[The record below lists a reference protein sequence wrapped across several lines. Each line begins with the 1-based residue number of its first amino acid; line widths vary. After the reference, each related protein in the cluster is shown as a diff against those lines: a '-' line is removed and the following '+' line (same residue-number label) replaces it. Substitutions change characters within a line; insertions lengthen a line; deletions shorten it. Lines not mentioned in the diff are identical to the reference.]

1 MSRIAKLKLEI
12 KDYSTKDQAINEF
25 VGEVVSIDESLK
37 TNLYRFFE
45 TDMGTILVSIDYHNE
60 QVVIQENSETIRL
73 IMVLKDSCF
82 EKCVYHFDENN
93 YLELKT
99 KAFEI
104 VIDESYVR
112 LDYDLYNPSDLD
124 HPMTRNVIEITCE
137 GNKVC

>member
-12 KDYSTKDQAINEF
+12 KDYSTKDQAMNEF

-82 EKCVYHFDENN
+82 EKCVYHFDEK
-93 YLELKT
+93 KT
-99 KAFEI
+99 NKEFQ
-104 VIDESYVR
+104 DSESRPASQQR
-112 LDYDLYNPSDLD
+112 LFFFSKHFISYFGGQPTDRAVSF
-124 HPMTRNVIEITCE
+124 R
-137 GNKVC
+137 